1 MTDQMA
7 QNLTQAM
14 LSSWDTSAQWTKGQF
29 GDLAMQE
36 GYETAAE
43 VAQARVARGEQ
54 ITGIKIGFTNTA
66 IWPLYGVD
74 APMWGR
80 MYDGTVLPSG
90 GDVYLDGLTE
100 PRIEPEI
107 MFMLKQCPLSS
118 MDDEE
123 ILSCISH
130 FAHGFEIVQSPFT
143 GWQFTLPEAVAA
155 GGLHGRLI
163 LGQWQEIDPSKISNL
178 AKELKNFTITLE
190 GSDGTHA
197 EGAACNIVGEG
208 PIHALRYLLQVLES
222 QPSALRTPLGNGSVV
237 TTGTL
242 TDAFGI
248 KPGQTWRTTM
258 IGLDVPGAN
267 ASFV

>member
-90 GDVYLDGLTE
+90 GDVHLDGLTE

-143 GWQFTLPEAVAA
+143 GWQFTLPEAIAA

>member
-1 MTDQMA
+1 MTEQMA

-29 GDLAMQE
+29 GEFAMKE

-43 VAQARVARGEQ
+43 VAQIRVTRGEQ

-80 MYDGTVLPSG
+80 MYDGTILPSG
-90 GDVYLDGLTE
+90 DAVNLGGLSE

-107 MFMLKQCPLSS
+107 MFMLRECPLSS

-123 ILSCISH
+123 MLQCISH
-130 FAHGFEIVQSPFT
+130 YAHGFEIVQSPFT

-163 LGQWQEIDPSKISNL
+163 LGEWQEIDASKIPNL

-190 GSDGTHA
+190 GSDGTRA

-222 QPSALRTPLGNGSVV
+222 QPAELRAPLGNGSVV

-242 TDAFGI
+242 TDAFGV
-248 KPGQTWRTTM
+248 KAGQSWHTK
-258 IGLDVPGAN
+258 ISGLGLPGAN
-267 ASFV
+267 VSFA

>member
-1 MTDQMA
+1 MA

-29 GDLAMQE
+29 GELAMQE

-90 GDVYLDGLTE
+90 GDVHLDGLTE

>member
-90 GDVYLDGLTE
+90 GDVHLDGLTE